1 MQTLGQKTMRVE
13 FSSNEEVT
21 KIKQMFADLYD
32 EVNAISTH
40 NTHDETTRWVED
52 AKYNLEIA
60 CMFAVKAL
68 TL

>member
-1 MQTLGQKTMRVE
+1 
-13 FSSNEEVT
+13 
-21 KIKQMFADLYD
+21 MFADLYD